1 VRWIAALTTPI
12 AGAVRL
18 MLYDAEDAVWL
29 FQYDR
34 AGDTPSTRAE
44 RFADVEAARAAAA
57 ERFGVARERWVWI
70 PDPRVGDRDD
80 LIAPR
85 RAAAEGCG
93 G

>member
-1 VRWIAALTTPI
+1 MRWTAKLEVPVE
-12 AGAVRL
+12 GCLRL
-18 MLYDAEDAVWL
+18 MLYESPDAVWL
-29 FQYDR
+29 FHYAR
-34 AGDTPSTRAE
+34 AEDGPSARAE
-44 RFADVEAARAAAA
+44 RFADVDAARASALA
-57 ERFGVARERWVWI
+57 RFGVARERWVWI

>member
-1 VRWIAALTTPI
+1 MRWIADLEAPT
-12 AGAVRL
+12 AGVVRL
-18 MLYDAEDAVWL
+18 MLYECEGAVWL

-34 AGDTPSTRAE
+34 AADAPS
-44 RFADVEAARAAAA
+44 ARA